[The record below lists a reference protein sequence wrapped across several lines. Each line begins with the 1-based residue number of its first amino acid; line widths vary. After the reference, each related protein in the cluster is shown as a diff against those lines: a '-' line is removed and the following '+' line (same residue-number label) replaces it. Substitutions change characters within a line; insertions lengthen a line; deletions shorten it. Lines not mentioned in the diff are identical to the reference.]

1 MKLKDR
7 YKIINHAKRYYSE
20 TFNQNYEFKKL
31 SKKALYKLLEENKH
45 STVTEHC
52 YCCYGLYQSCWC
64 EPFFEGNWGM
74 TQERVDEVIK
84 YIIDKTA
91 KICRRDSRILYCEDE
106 QEVHVIIIARDVM
119 SEDYLIRFTNGGPI

>member
-45 STVTEHC
+45 STVTKQY
-52 YCCYGLYQSCWC
+52 YCCYGLYKSCWC
-64 EPFFEGNWGM
+64 EPFFEGSWCM
-74 TQERVDEVIK
+74 TQKQVDEVIK
-84 YIIDKTA
+84 YIIDETA

-106 QEVHVIIIARDVM
+106 QGVHVIIIARDVM
-119 SEDYLIRFTNGGPI
+119 SEDYLIRFTNIE